1 ESAFNDVFTANR
13 SLKSAKWGDGFESR
27 AAFSTSLQDFA
38 ATGNANGRV
47 FAPYTI
53 YKGKAS
59 LSISPVLPTF
69 VKIDSDV
76 GGLKVNRRG
85 SMMLTFC
92 PAVGERK
99 YDWEQRQKFALSP
112 TEVGSLISMGAHDAS
127 EFFHDPSMKSSNA
140 GQVSK
145 KLFIKA
151 FDGGNGYMIS
161 LTVTNNILKSTEHFN
176 IPVTTAE
183 FAVLKTAFSFAL
195 PHIMGWDRL
204 TNQSPK
210 GIKGSPS
217 KVNPKQHFDLEWD
230 R

>member
-13 SLKSAKWGDGFESR
+13 SLQSAKWGDGFESR

-59 LSISPVLPTF
+59 VSISPVLPTF
-69 VKIDSDV
+69 VKLDSDN
-76 GGLKVNRRG
+76 GGLKVNRGG
-85 SMMLTFC
+85 SIMLTFC
-92 PAVGERK
+92 PAIGERK

-127 EFFHDPSMKSSNA
+127 EFYHDPSMKSSNA

-145 KLFIKA
+145 KLCIKA

-161 LTVTNNILKSTEHFN
+161 LSKYSVLIAFFVLNFN
-176 IPVTTAE
+176 V
-183 FAVLKTAFSFAL
+183 AL
-195 PHIMGWDRL
+195 F
-204 TNQSPK
+204 QSNFTFCCCCCYLFVCPRAGHYFQTICK
-210 GIKGSPS
+210 K
-217 KVNPKQHFDLEWD
+217 E
-230 R
+230 